1 MITEGIA
8 QWEFHTFFTV
18 EVKNFLA
25 SFSSSKS
32 IVFFE
37 QILWLGYMCGGS
49 QFGAAAVCRNTLPRT
64 KRS

>member
-25 SFSSSKS
+25 SFSCSKS
-32 IVFFE
+32 IVSFE